1 MQTGELLKEPKTYYP
16 SGLQEA
22 YLKDDAIQLL
32 EVTTINSRYLFLHKR
47 VSRSGLL
54 VWQVLDGRES
64 LLGRTVSLL
73 AIGRDVYRL
82 AIGGRAAIYDL
93 ARSYDPPVYTSRIL
107 GIRLEHSV
115 C

>member
-1 MQTGELLKEPKTYYP
+1 MQTGELLKEPQPYYP
-16 SGLQEA
+16 NGLQEA

-47 VSRSGLL
+47 ISRSGLL
-54 VWQVLDGRES
+54 VWQVLDGRDS

-73 AIGRDVYRL
+73 AIASDVYRL
-82 AIGGRAAIYDL
+82 TVGGRAAIYDM
-93 ARSYDPPVYTSRIL
+93 ARSYDPPIYTSRIL
-107 GIRLEHSV
+107 GIRVEYGV